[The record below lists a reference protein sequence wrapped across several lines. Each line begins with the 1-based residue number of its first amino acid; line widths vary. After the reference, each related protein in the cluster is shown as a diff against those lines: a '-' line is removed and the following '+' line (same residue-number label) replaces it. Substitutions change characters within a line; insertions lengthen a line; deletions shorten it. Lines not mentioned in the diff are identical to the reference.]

1 MDADTRRLLEFLS
14 AATSYPHRPANVRM
28 LQTHASWV
36 FIAPP
41 FVCKVKKPVDFGFLN
56 FTTLERRRQNCET
69 EVRLNRRLA
78 PDVYLSTLPIRKNDG
93 ELTFAETGEIVEWA
107 VWMKEMDASTFLSH
121 RLREGRCTV
130 EHVEG
135 IGKTLCAF
143 YRSVP
148 PIPASAAIE
157 ATHRLRRFVH
167 ENFPA
172 IRQFADIVPQHML
185 EAIETFCNAFEQS
198 HANLLERRA
207 VDGWVRDGHGDL
219 HSEHISVA
227 DNGLIQI
234 FDCLE
239 FNDDLRLT
247 DIACDLAFL
256 AMDLD
261 FNGRHD
267 FSTEL
272 VRVSSRT
279 LEDAS
284 LDTVIPYYQSYRAC
298 VRGKVELLHSVAETA
313 SETERHQAQIT
324 SLRYLRL
331 ALRYALVG
339 TERCIVAFMGGVAS
353 GKSFLAEQLSRLTG
367 WNVLSSDRIRK
378 TLAGV
383 ELHYRGTEN
392 ERSQLYQP
400 AMSELVYHR
409 QREEALSE
417 LSRSSCVILDATF
430 SRRTDRSA
438 LQAFCNDQKIELLW
452 VEAFAPESII
462 RERLALRS
470 QRSDVISDAR
480 AEDYESLAARYEA
493 PSELPTNRLIQIS
506 TDGQYDLVFS
516 NLLTELAIRCGR
528 QFDVRDAP

>member
-14 AATSYPHRPANVRM
+14 DATSYPHRPANVRM

-78 PDVYLSTLPIRKNDG
+78 PDVYLSTLAIRKDDG

-121 RLREGRCTV
+121 RLREGRCSD
-130 EHVEG
+130 EHVVG
-135 IGKTLCAF
+135 IAKTLCAF

-157 ATHRLRRFVH
+157 ATHRLRRYVH

-172 IRQFADIVPQHML
+172 IRQFADVVPQHML

-207 VDGWVRDGHGDL
+207 ADGWVRDGHGDL

-256 AMDLD
+256 TMDLD

-267 FSTEL
+267 LSTSL
-272 VRVSSRT
+272 VQVSSRA
-279 LEDAS
+279 LNDDM
-284 LDTVIPYYQSYRAC
+284 LPTVIPYYQCYRAC
-298 VRGKVELLHSVAETA
+298 VRAKVEFLHSVAETA
-313 SETERHQAQIT
+313 DAAERNQAQFT
-324 SLRYLRL
+324 ALRYLRL
-331 ALRYALVG
+331 ALRYSLVG
-339 TERCIVAFMGGVAS
+339 AERHIVVFMGGVAS
-353 GKSFLAEQLSRLTG
+353 GKSFLAERLSNLMEWT
-367 WNVLSSDRIRK
+367 VLSSDRTRK
-378 TLAGV
+378 SLAGV
-383 ELHYRGTEN
+383 ELHHRGSEN

-400 AMSELVYHR
+400 AMSELVYR
-409 QREEALSE
+409 RLQEDALPE
-417 LSRSSCVILDATF
+417 LNRSSCVILDATF

-438 LQAFCNDQKIELLW
+438 LLAFCNDQKIELLW
-452 VEAFAPESII
+452 VEAYAPESVI

-480 AEDYESLAARYEA
+480 AEDYESLAARYET
-493 PSELPTNRLIQIS
+493 PSELSADRLIRIR
-506 TDGQYDLVFS
+506 TDGKSDLVFS
-516 NLLTELAIRCGR
+516 SLLTELAIRCGR
-528 QFDVRDAP
+528 QFVEWGAR